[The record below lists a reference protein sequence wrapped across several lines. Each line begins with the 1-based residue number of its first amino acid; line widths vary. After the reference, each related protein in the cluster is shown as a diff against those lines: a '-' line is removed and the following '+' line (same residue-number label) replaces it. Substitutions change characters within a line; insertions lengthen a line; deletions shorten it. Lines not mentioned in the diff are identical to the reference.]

1 MASRFMW
8 LKYSFPSTGFFDS
21 LWKICNMSLEAE
33 NEHTIQD
40 HIAIPL
46 GKVEKG
52 LTRIVSFFDKVNNF
66 INDGKISSI

>member
-1 MASRFMW
+1 
-8 LKYSFPSTGFFDS
+8 
-21 LWKICNMSLEAE
+21 MSLEAE